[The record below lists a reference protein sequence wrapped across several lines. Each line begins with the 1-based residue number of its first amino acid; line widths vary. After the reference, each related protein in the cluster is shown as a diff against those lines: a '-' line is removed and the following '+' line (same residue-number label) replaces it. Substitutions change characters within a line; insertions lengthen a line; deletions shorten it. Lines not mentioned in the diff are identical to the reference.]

1 MGQGKQQDEQQER
14 LQAHVS
20 GQANKP
26 MSAPAHALGY
36 ADVEKELQV
45 DHKVGLT
52 PEEAEKRLEIYGRN
66 EFGEQQGVQPLKI
79 FIGQIAN
86 ALSLVLILAMVA
98 SFAIKSWIEGGVITA
113 VIALNIIVGFL
124 QEFKAA
130 QTMDSLR
137 SLSSPTAQAVRS
149 GANQTVVTAAIVP
162 GDVVELRTGDT
173 VPADVRL
180 VEAVNFETNE
190 ALLTGESL
198 PVRKETA
205 ATFAPD
211 TGPGDRLNVAYS
223 SSTVTKGR
231 AVGVVFATGMFTEIG
246 QIAVALRGR
255 TARRREPKKRRED
268 GSASLHRWVE
278 AWGLTFS
285 DAVGRFLG
293 VNVGT
298 PLQRKLSKLAL
309 LLLGTAIICAI
320 IVLGANSFSDSQE
333 VIIYAVATGLSMIPA
348 SLIVVLTITMAAGTK
363 RMVQRNVIVRNLK
376 SLEAL
381 GAVSNIC
388 SDKTGTLTQGNMIVK
403 KAWIPGRGTF
413 SVGTT
418 SEPFNP
424 TAGTVSLKPEQPK
437 DVNFG
442 ADDSEGNAVNT
453 AALPAQDATLREY
466 LNVASLANLAAVQQV
481 DGEWQVRGDPTEIAM
496 QVFASRFDWNR
507 LRLVHDGDEAE
518 WSEVAEFPFDSDVK
532 KMSVIMAHKPSGTQ
546 HLFTKGA
553 VERVL
558 VSCSKYVDSSDE
570 VQVLTDDVRDDT
582 LRNMEALARLGLR
595 VLALASRTGIPHVK
609 HNEAE
614 LARGDFERDLVFRGL
629 VGLYDPPRPESAP
642 SVRKCHEAGISVH
655 MLTGD
660 HPATARAIALE
671 VGILPA
677 RMSQVAADVA
687 RTMVMAASDFDKLT
701 DEEIDK
707 LPILP
712 LVVARC
718 APQTKVRMIEALHR
732 RRAFVAMTGD
742 GVNDSPSL
750 KRADVG
756 IAMGRAGSDVAKEAS
771 DIVLTDDNFASIL
784 NAVEEGR
791 RMFDNIQKFILH
803 VLAENIAQACTL
815 LIGLA
820 FKDSRGISVFP
831 LAPVQILWIIMVT
844 SGMPDMGLG
853 FETAAPDIM
862 QRPPQNLKQGV
873 FAPELL
879 LDMAVYGLWMAAL
892 CICSFIVVLYGFGR
906 GAADLGDDCNNTYH
920 ESCHVVFRARAT
932 TFACLTW
939 FALFLAWEM
948 VNLRRSFFRMQPKSG
963 RPYTQWMRD
972 VWRNQFLFWSVVGG
986 FVTMFPII
994 YIPVINTV
1002 VFKHAPISW
1011 EWAVVFV
1018 EAGLFFLGIEAWKW
1032 AKRVYFRRQARRQTT
1047 DRVGDLEE
1055 RVFGHYFRT
1064 NTQSSASGDEALVE
1078 KKQNSAG
1085 AQ

>member
-1 MGQGKQQDEQQER
+1 
-14 LQAHVS
+14 
-20 GQANKP
+20 
-26 MSAPAHALGY
+26 
-36 ADVEKELQV
+36 
-45 DHKVGLT
+45 
-52 PEEAEKRLEIYGRN
+52 
-66 EFGEQQGVQPLKI
+66 
-79 FIGQIAN
+79 
-86 ALSLVLILAMVA
+86 MVA

-113 VIALNIIVGFL
+113 VIVLNIVVGFL

-130 QTMDSLR
+130 KTMDSLR
-137 SLSSPTAQAVRS
+137 SLSSPTAQAIRS
-149 GANQTVVTAAIVP
+149 GSNQTVVTAEIVP
-162 GDVVELRTGDT
+162 GDVVELKTGDT
-173 VPADVRL
+173 IPADIRL

-198 PVRKETA
+198 PVRKETS
-205 ATFAPD
+205 TIFAPD

-231 AVGVVFATGMFTEIG
+231 AIGVVFATGMFTEIG
-246 QIAVALRGR
+246 QIAVALRGK
-255 TARRREPKKRRED
+255 ASRRREPKKRRED
-268 GSASLHRWVE
+268 GSASFHRWLE

-320 IVLGANSFSDSQE
+320 IVLGANSFSNSQE

-363 RMVQRNVIVRNLK
+363 RMVQRHVIVRNLK

-381 GAVSNIC
+381 GAVSKQRLNLPSDIC

-403 KAWIPGRGTF
+403 KAWIPGRGTL

-424 TAGTVSLKPEQPK
+424 TVGDIGLKPEQPK
-437 DVNFG
+437 DIKFSTE
-442 ADDSEGNAVNT
+442 DSEGDSINT
-453 AALPAQDATLREY
+453 AELPTKDGTIREY
-466 LNVASLANLAAVQQV
+466 LNAASLANLAAVQQV
-481 DGEWQVRGDPTEIAM
+481 EGEWQVRGDPTEIAI
-496 QVFASRFDWNR
+496 QVFASRFNWNR
-507 LRLVHDGDEAE
+507 LGLSHGKDAE
-518 WSEVAEFPFDSDVK
+518 WAEVAEFPFDSDVK
-532 KMSVIMAHKPSGTQ
+532 KMSVIVEHKPTGKQ
-546 HLFTKGA
+546 HLYTKGA

-558 VSCSKYVDSSDE
+558 TSCLHYVDGDE
-570 VQVLTDDVRDDT
+570 MTELTNEVKEDT

-595 VLALASRTGIPHVK
+595 VLALASRSDIPHVK

-614 LARGDFERDLVFRGL
+614 LERGDFEQDLVFRGL
-629 VGLYDPPRPESAP
+629 IGLYDPPRPESAP
-642 SVRKCHEAGISVH
+642 SVRQCHEAGISVH

-660 HPATARAIALE
+660 HPETARAIALE
-671 VGILPA
+671 VGILPS
-677 RMSQVAADVA
+677 RISQVAADVA

-701 DEEIDK
+701 DQEIDN

-732 RRAFVAMTGD
+732 RKAFVAMTGD

-756 IAMGRAGSDVAKEAS
+756 IAMGQAGSDVAKEAS

-831 LAPVQILWIIMVT
+831 LAPVQILWIIMIT

-853 FETAAPDIM
+853 FEIAAPDIM

-873 FAPELL
+873 FTPELL
-879 LDMAVYGLWMAAL
+879 VDMVVYGLWMAAL

-920 ESCHVVFRARAT
+920 ESCKVVFRARAT

-948 VNLRRSFFRMQPKSG
+948 VNLRRSFFRMQPKSK
-963 RPYTQWMRD
+963 RYFTQWILD
-972 VWRNQFLFWSVVGG
+972 VWRNKFLFWSIIAG

-1011 EWAVVFV
+1011 EWAVVFI
-1018 EAGLFFLGIEAWKW
+1018 EAILFFLGIETWKW
-1032 AKRVYFRRQARRQTT
+1032 AKRIYFRRQARKHMA
-1047 DRVGDLEE
+1047 DRKGDIEE

-1064 NTQSSASGDEALVE
+1064 NTQSSSGDETLLE
-1078 KKQNSAG
+1078 KNQRKTAG